1 MSDNNAAEGPGAL
14 LKAGKLDEAVTAAGA
29 AVKKTPGDLA
39 ARVFLAELLLFT
51 GNYERTDVIL
61 DAATGIDPE
70 AVIVV
75 AEFRQLLRAEIARR
89 QYWRDGRLP
98 EFLGEPTETQR
109 LLLAASVSMRGGD
122 AGESGKLAQA
132 AEAARPPAKVTIAG
146 VVHEDFRDADDL
158 CGGTLEVLTSTGKY
172 YWVPI
177 ERVQSIDFHPAKRA
191 RDLFW
196 RRATI
201 SVQGGPDGDV
211 YIPVLYSPP
220 VALDDDTLRLGRAT
234 DWVGEGLEPV
244 RGIGQRTFLVGEEAM
259 EVMSLETIEF
269 DYIASADAQDPVG
282 EPD

>member
-1 MSDNNAAEGPGAL
+1 MSDSKAAQTDGPGAL
-14 LKAGKLDEAVTAAGA
+14 FREGKLAAAVEAAGA

-39 ARVFLAELLLFT
+39 ARVLLAELLLFT

-61 DAATGIDPE
+61 DAATSIDPE

-89 QYWRDGRLP
+89 QFWRDGRVP

-109 LLLAASVSMRGGD
+109 LLMAASVSMRAGD
-122 AGESGKLAQA
+122 AAEAGKLAA
-132 AEAARPPAKVTIAG
+132 MAEAARPHAKVTIAG
-146 VVHEDFRDADDL
+146 TDYEDFRDADDL
-158 CGGTLEVLTSTGKY
+158 CGGSVEVLTSTGKY

-177 ERVQSIDFHPAKRA
+177 ERISSIDFHPAKRA

-211 YIPVLYSPP
+211 YIPVLYSVATPP
-220 VALDDDTLRLGRAT
+220 EDDQLRLGRAT
-234 DWVGEGLEPV
+234 DWVGEGDAPV
-244 RGIGQRTFLVGEEAM
+244 RGIGQRTFLVGEDAM
-259 EVMSLETIEF
+259 EIMVLETLEF
-269 DYIASADAQDPVG
+269 DMPAPVG